1 MRMGVTLAGHVA
13 ARSERVI
20 PASAGRSGADRM
32 TRAEALAWAVWA
44 AMILVGVTVWAL
56 ALWAVLAR

>member
-13 ARSERVI
+13 ARNERVI
-20 PASAGRSGADRM
+20 PASAGRGAVTM

-44 AMILVGVTVWAL
+44 VMILVGVTVWSL
-56 ALWAVLAR
+56 ALWAVLVR